1 MNGMKL
7 QFVCRR
13 RLHDMP
19 GFPLYIN
26 DGGWRGFSLGMCT
39 NNLKIKSNKIKFA
52 NKFRLYF
59 FYSHFISLIKLYLV
73 LFLVYYFLLFMLIG
87 SGKNPLLEIL
97 PFLTSLLCA
106 SYTVWHARRLA
117 RQNTFFLKKLASAYV
132 LFFSVGRATSSH

>member
-1 MNGMKL
+1 
-7 QFVCRR
+7 
-13 RLHDMP
+13 MP

-97 PFLTSLLCA
+97 PFSTSLFCT
-106 SYTVWHARRLA
+106 SCCHFQQVCSVRHTVWHARRLA